1 MQNERAYPLSTQ
13 SPHHDSAWKFVRR
26 VAIYYLIVYLGL
38 ILFVPV
44 YPATLNQ
51 AQTIF
56 SYGHYLGLLVFAVFL
71 FFIPNKLSK
80 AKFWPVTSIFFL
92 VALLCFFP
100 GEFILNMI
108 KMKWGLGQAFTNF
121 GLNLGQNVYT
131 FALQIFFFILAF
143 GIRKFANYLVDI
155 NKFD

>member
-1 MQNERAYPLSTQ
+1 MQNEKAYPLSTQ
-13 SPHHDSAWKFVRR
+13 SIYHDSAWKFVRR
-26 VAIYYLIVYLGL
+26 IVVYYLLVYLGL

-44 YPATLNQ
+44 YPATLNN

-56 SYGHYLGLLVFAVFL
+56 SYGHYLGLLAFAVFL
-71 FFIPNKLSK
+71 FFIP
-80 AKFWPVTSIFFL
+80 AKVSRAKYLPVASIFFMVSL
-92 VALLCFFP
+92 VCFFL

-108 KMKWGLGQAFTNF
+108 KMEWGLGQALVNF
-121 GLNLGQNVYT
+121 GRNIGQNVYT
-131 FALQIFFFILAF
+131 FALQIFFFLLAL